1 MAKTQTQREG
11 QTPIFKDVPAFPSFA
26 AKDLKAE
33 KAFFADTLGIDVD
46 DQNGM
51 LFLNIT
57 DSNKILIY
65 PKDDHTP
72 ASFTILNFPVDNIE
86 AAVDALDAR
95 GVKLE
100 RYNVPGL
107 TPDEKLI
114 YRGEGP
120 PIAWFKDP
128 AGNIFSVMESKGP
141 GK

>member
-1 MAKTQTQREG
+1 
-11 QTPIFKDVPAFPSFA
+11 
-26 AKDLKAE
+26 
-33 KAFFADTLGIDVD
+33 
-46 DQNGM
+46 M
-51 LFLNIT
+51 LFLNFGG
-57 DSNKILIY
+57 SNKILIY
-65 PKDDHTP
+65 PKNDHTP

-100 RYNVPGL
+100 RYDVPGL
-107 TPDEKLI
+107 TPNEKLI

>member
-33 KAFFADTLGIDVD
+33 KTFFADTLGIDVD

-51 LFLNIT
+51 LFLNFSGST
-57 DSNKILIY
+57 KILIY
-65 PKDDHTP
+65 PKPDHTP
-72 ASFTILNFPVDNIE
+72 ASFTILNFPVDNIN

-100 RYNVPGL
+100 RFDVPGL
-107 TPDEKLI
+107 KPDEKLI

-128 AGNIFSVMESKGP
+128 AGNIFSVMESKVP
-141 GK
+141 Q